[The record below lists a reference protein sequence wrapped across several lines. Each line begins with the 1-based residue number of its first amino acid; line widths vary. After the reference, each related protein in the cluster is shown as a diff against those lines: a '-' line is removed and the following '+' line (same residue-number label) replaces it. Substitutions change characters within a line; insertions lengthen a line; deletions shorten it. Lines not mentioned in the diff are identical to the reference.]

1 MKKTINRQGF
11 TLIELLVVITI
22 IGVLATISFSG
33 YSRFIENARITK
45 TVAVAKN
52 VFNAMTSYASDH
64 NGKFPQKGAATS
76 NGGNFSNAEDVFREF
91 IVKEYVSDE
100 KDFAVDNSP
109 VELDGY
115 VGDAPNYNDA
125 FSNAD
130 GGVHWSVIGNGTQTM
145 RGSAP
150 MAWENGSSDGWNP
163 SWDPTKAG
171 QPVAGRTWSG
181 GKVVMVTISG
191 KAEALEVED
200 VTTESKLKPLG
211 TGSKNQFTAAFPDG
225 SMEVMDPGLVN

>member
-1 MKKTINRQGF
+1 MKKQLNKKGF

-52 VFNAMTSYASDH
+52 VFNAMTSYASDN
-64 NGKFPQKGAATS
+64 NGKFPQINAETT
-76 NGGNFSNAEDVFREF
+76 NGGTFSTAEDVFREF

-115 VGDAPNYNDA
+115 VGNAPDY
-125 FSNAD
+125 SNAFDDSD
-130 GGVHWSVIGNGTQTM
+130 GGVHWAVIGNGTQTM
-145 RGSAP
+145 KGACP
-150 MAWENGSSDGWNP
+150 LAWENGSTTGWNP
-163 SWDPTKAG
+163 SWNPELAG
-171 QPVAGRTWSG
+171 QPVQGRTWSG
-181 GKVVMVTISG
+181 GKVVVVTISG
-191 KAEALEVED
+191 KAESLELED
-200 VTTESKLKPLG
+200 TTQESPLKNLG
-211 TGSKNQFTAAFPDG
+211 TGSENIFTAAFTT
-225 SMEVMDPGLVN
+225 METLDPSLN